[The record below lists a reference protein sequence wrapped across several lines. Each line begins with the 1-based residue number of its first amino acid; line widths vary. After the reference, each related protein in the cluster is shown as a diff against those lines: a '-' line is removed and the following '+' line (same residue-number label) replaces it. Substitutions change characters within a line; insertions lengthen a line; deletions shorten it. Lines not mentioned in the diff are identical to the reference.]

1 MTKGIRKKD
10 AAGTPSAALFFTPKT
25 TESPAKDS
33 LDANVEEH
41 PPHTP
46 QRLYVSCK
54 NPRVGATPERPG
66 TVHREEGEESEMENE
81 ELNKEGEEFS
91 KELNKEGEEFSGEDD
106 EIGSEGD
113 EHTNK
118 GDKPEEE
125 KLQEEVVGKAAN
137 KERKEPEN
145 KEDVAVVHAKPKR

>member
-10 AAGTPSAALFFTPKT
+10 AAGTPSAASFFTPKIM
-25 TESPAKDS
+25 ESPAKNS
-33 LDANVEEH
+33 LNANREVH

-54 NPRVGATPERPG
+54 KPRVGATPKRPG
-66 TVHREEGEESEMENE
+66 TVHGEEGEESKMEDE

-106 EIGSEGD
+106 EIGSE
-113 EHTNK
+113 
-118 GDKPEEE
+118 
-125 KLQEEVVGKAAN
+125 
-137 KERKEPEN
+137 
-145 KEDVAVVHAKPKR
+145 

>member
-10 AAGTPSAALFFTPKT
+10 AAGTPSVASFFMPKT

-33 LDANVEEH
+33 LDANVEKY

-46 QRLYVSCK
+46 QWLYVSCK
-54 NPRVGATPERPG
+54 KPRIGATPKRPG
-66 TVHREEGEESEMENE
+66 TVHGEEGKEFKMEDK

-145 KEDVAVVHAKPKR
+145 KEDAAVVHAKPKR

>member
-10 AAGTPSAALFFTPKT
+10 TAGTPSAASFFTPKT

-54 NPRVGATPERPG
+54 NLRVGATPKRPG
-66 TVHREEGEESEMENE
+66 TVHREEGEESKMEDE
-81 ELNKEGEEFS
+81 ELNKEGDKFS
-91 KELNKEGEEFSGEDD
+91 KELNKE
-106 EIGSEGD
+106 
-113 EHTNK
+113 
-118 GDKPEEE
+118 
-125 KLQEEVVGKAAN
+125 
-137 KERKEPEN
+137 
-145 KEDVAVVHAKPKR
+145 